1 MVFGDNFKFKHKK
14 VKQCLITM
22 FNKLMEQ
29 VWQQGDCEIPPPG
42 NIYAALSHMFSY
54 KKEYFKLVL
63 YLTGKHCTLGK
74 DT

>member
-1 MVFGDNFKFKHKK
+1 MVFGGNFKFKHKK

-42 NIYAALSHMFSY
+42 NIRCSFTHVFLQKRIF
-54 KKEYFKLVL
+54 
-63 YLTGKHCTLGK
+63 
-74 DT
+74 